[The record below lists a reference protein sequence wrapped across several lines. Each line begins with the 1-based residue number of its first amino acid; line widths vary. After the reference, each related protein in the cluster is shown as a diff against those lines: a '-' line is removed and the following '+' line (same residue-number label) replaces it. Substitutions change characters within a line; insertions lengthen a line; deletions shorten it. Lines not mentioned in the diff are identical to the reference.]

1 MIRSPAADA
10 AGAFYPAK
18 VSPSDTSG
26 SRAGRSIFSS
36 SELAAIEALA
46 EHLQASPVDVDYFVH
61 HAEVIPPK
69 VLLSWI
75 CLWHLRRRNA

>member
-1 MIRSPAADA
+1 MIRSLAADS
-10 AGAFYPAK
+10 AGASYPAK

-26 SRAGRSIFSS
+26 SSAESIYSS
-36 SELAAIEALA
+36 TELAAVQALA

-61 HAEVIPPK
+61 HAEGIPAQ

-75 CLWHLRRRNA
+75 CVWDLRRRNA